1 MEVDGKTPGSGFLK
15 CRPQEQCDGPLVGS
29 GLPVCRY
36 PARRHPIIIIGVIPQ
51 TRHGRVNFSRVASV
65 RGEDTGLPPTHA
77 PLENIVRDRERCI
90 RLSSSTEKIGCISLY
105 ERLGRCRWNNQM
117 LLRLSDMPPRA
128 FENAVCS

>member
-1 MEVDGKTPGSGFLK
+1 MDRWPPIPAYNLVTPFSLEENSDGIPSKSK
-15 CRPQEQCDGPLVGS
+15 VRPLAGS

-77 PLENIVRDRERCI
+77 LLENIVRDRERCI

-105 ERLGRCRWNNQM
+105 ERLGRCR
-117 LLRLSDMPPRA
+117 
-128 FENAVCS
+128 